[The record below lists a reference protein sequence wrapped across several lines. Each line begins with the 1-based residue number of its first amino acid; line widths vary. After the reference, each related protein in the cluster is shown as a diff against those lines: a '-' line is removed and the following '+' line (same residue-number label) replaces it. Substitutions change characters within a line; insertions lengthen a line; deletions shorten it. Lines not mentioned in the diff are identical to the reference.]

1 MIQIRIA
8 SFAAL
13 AALGLSLGGCSGN
26 SLAPSSRADVA
37 NLPSDG
43 GFGRFT
49 DIPVPKGADMD
60 ADRSLVLGSREA
72 WVGRLVL
79 HVTDTPATMYDFYA
93 RQMPGFGWRPI
104 TSLRGEVS
112 TLTFQR
118 GDRVATVELQS
129 RTLWG
134 SEVRLTMS
142 PQHGDAQ
149 PTAAMDNA
157 LPGVPAAP
165 NALRA
170 DERIQSTPLR

>member
-1 MIQIRIA
+1 MIHKRTMT
-8 SFAAL
+8 FAAL
-13 AALGLSLGGCSGN
+13 AALALSLAGCGNN

-37 NLPSDG
+37 NLPTDG

-60 ADRSLVLGSREA
+60 TDRSLVLGAREA
-72 WVGRLVL
+72 WVGRLVMD
-79 HVTDTPATMYDFYA
+79 VSDTPAVMYDFYA

-104 TSLRGEVS
+104 TSVRGEIS
-112 TLTFQR
+112 TMTFAR
-118 GDRVATVELQS
+118 GDRVATVQLYS

-134 SEVRLTMS
+134 SEIRLTMS
-142 PQHGDAQ
+142 PQHADVQ
-149 PTAAMDNA
+149 PTAAVTD
-157 LPGVPAAP
+157 LPGVPSAP